1 MRIGIPK
8 ERVAGERRV
17 AATPK
22 SVIQLKKLGF
32 QVAVETGAG
41 EAASFTDEQYISSG
55 AEIVE
60 ADDVFQCDL
69 IYKVNP
75 PTEEEVSKIK
85 EGATFVSFLYPAQ
98 NGALV
103 KELSQKTSMYWQWTW
118 FRAFHVPN
126 QWTLYLQWLI
136 LEDTGR
142 LQKHFMHLDDFL
154 TGKLPLPGKYH
165 RQKYWSLVQG

>member
-103 KELSQKTSMYWQWTW
+103 KELSQKKHQC
-118 FRAFHVPN
+118 
-126 QWTLYLQWLI
+126 
-136 LEDTGR
+136 TGNGHGSA
-142 LQKHFMHLDDFL
+142 HFTCPINGRFIFN
-154 TGKLPLPGKYH
+154 G
-165 RQKYWSLVQG
+165 